1 MTLVPISLT
10 QTLQSLTLPL
20 MAPSAPRWMLPTSQI
35 QTNSLLFVH
44 PYFPLQVHSY
54 HIVQLVLH
62 VELLSHVGGTLHA
75 SNGVAV
81 EIKRVL
87 SVNLWFV
94 GLRLLLLHQE
104 HSITFNCEG
113 TAQPLTHANSVCE
126 SVCL

>member
-1 MTLVPISLT
+1 
-10 QTLQSLTLPL
+10 
-20 MAPSAPRWMLPTSQI
+20 MLSTSQI
-35 QTNSLLFVH
+35 QTHSLLSVY
-44 PYFPLQVHSY
+44 PNFPLQAYSY
-54 HIVQLVLH
+54 HIVRLVLH
-62 VELLSHVGGTLHA
+62 EELLSYVGGTLHA